1 MEKGNYG
8 YINQYKKK
16 HIIGTAIYAA
26 FIIALV
32 ITGRLTS
39 GNVMIISY
47 VAATVLALPAAKHLT
62 AVLIVY
68 PYNTLQDAEKEKLEV
83 AADSLK
89 NGTSIYDVTLSSQ
102 EFVAY
107 CPYMFLYDR
116 YLLCIGQITSKI
128 SIDSIHNYLEQ
139 ILNYK
144 GTEFE
149 ITVVPGVSEMEKQ
162 LHTLAAC
169 ENDSENRSNIIEDA
183 KKQIL
188 IYSV

>member
-47 VAATVLALPAAKHLT
+47 VVATVLALPAAKHLT